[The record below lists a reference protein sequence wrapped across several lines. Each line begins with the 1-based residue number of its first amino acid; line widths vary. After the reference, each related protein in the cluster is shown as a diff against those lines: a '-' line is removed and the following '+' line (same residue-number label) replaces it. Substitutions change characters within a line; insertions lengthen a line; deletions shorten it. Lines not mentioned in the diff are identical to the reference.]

1 MRTILRRSLGL
12 RPVHGLRRGFASQAA
27 HRLRAVRSLRRGPGK
42 IADFDRDVLRRISRW
57 PHGNHDAFFRNL
69 SAAATKGKLWFA
81 VAGALA
87 AVPGKP
93 RRAAVHGLLALGVAS
108 AVTNLGFK
116 ALLPR
121 TRPLPEHLPVFRF
134 VHPQPTSSSMPSGHS
149 ASAVAFTLGV
159 SFVQPALGAL
169 LAPVA
174 AGVAYSRVHTG
185 AHWPSDVVFGSA
197 IGAGAALLTRRWWPA
212 REAQPAVRRTPE
224 ALAKIDDGAGLAIV
238 VNAKGGSYTPETGNL
253 LQEAFPQAHIREA
266 GDDEDINAVIEET
279 AARPGTKALGVWG
292 GDGTVGTAAAAA
304 VGHGLPLLV
313 LPGGTLNHFARD
325 VGISTLAD
333 AVAAAETGSGIRADT
348 ARVAAGRGQDG
359 TDEIREFAML
369 NTASIGV
376 YPNLVRRRERL
387 QGALGKPLAGLIAGL
402 RTFAAASPTTLL
414 IDGVRHRIWI
424 LYLGRGRYYP
434 RDLAPLARP
443 VMDDGV
449 LDIRMVTADER
460 FARLRLLWG
469 VLTGTAGSSK
479 VTHLRE
485 ASRIT
490 VEALG
495 APLVLAVDGE
505 PLPGVRS
512 AEFSVRPGHLRVYS
526 PGQLAEGGD
535 HP

>member
-1 MRTILRRSLGL
+1 MPKL
-12 RPVHGLRRGFASQAA
+12 
-27 HRLRAVRSLRRGPGK
+27 HRIRRGPGR
-42 IADFDRDVLRRISRW
+42 IADFDRAVLRRISRW
-57 PHGNHDAFFRNL
+57 PHGNHDAFFRKL
-69 SAAATKGKLWFA
+69 SASATKGKLWFA

-87 AVPGKP
+87 TVPGKP

-159 SFVQPALGAL
+159 SFVHPAAGAL

-212 REAQPAVRRTPE
+212 RAEQPEQRRSDE
-224 ALAKIDDGAGLAIV
+224 ALPRIADGAGLAIV
-238 VNAKGGSYTPETGNL
+238 VNAKGGSYSPETGEVL
-253 LQEAFPQAHIREA
+253 RETFPNAHIREA
-266 GDDEDINAVIEET
+266 GDDDDVTAVIEE
-279 AARPGTKALGVWG
+279 AAALPGTKALGVWG

-304 VGHGLPLLV
+304 VEHGLPLLV

-325 VGISTLAD
+325 AGIATLED
-333 AVAAAETGSGIRADT
+333 AVAAAAAGSGIRADLGLVT
-348 ARVAAGRGQDG
+348 AGRGQDG
-359 TDEIREFAML
+359 TDEVREFAML

-402 RTFAAASPTTLL
+402 RTFGAASPTTLL

-449 LDIRMVTADER
+449 LDIRMVTADEP

-485 ASRIT
+485 ASRIS
-490 VEALG
+490 VQALD

-512 AEFSVRPGHLRVYS
+512 AEFSVGPGHLRVYS
-526 PGQLAEGGD
+526 PAAGTAGSSMRTTLIR
-535 HP
+535 P

>member
-1 MRTILRRSLGL
+1 MSR
-12 RPVHGLRRGFASQAA
+12 AA
-27 HRLRAVRSLRRGPGK
+27 LRRGPGR
-42 IADFDRDVLRRISRW
+42 IADFDRAVLRRISRW

-69 SAAATKGKLWFA
+69 SSSATKGKLWFA
-81 VAGALA
+81 VAGGLA
-87 AVPGKP
+87 SVPGKP

-116 ALLPR
+116 TLLPR

-159 SFVQPALGAL
+159 SFVHPALGAL

-197 IGAGAALLTRRWWPA
+197 IGAGAALLTRRWWPE
-212 REAQPAVRRTPE
+212 RPEQPEQLSTSETLP
-224 ALAKIDDGAGLAIV
+224 KIDDGAGLAIV
-238 VNAKGGSYTPETGNL
+238 VNPKGGSYAPETADL
-253 LQEAFPQAHIREA
+253 LQQAFPQAYLRET
-266 GDDEDINAVIEET
+266 DEDEDVTAVVEET
-279 AARPGTKALGVWG
+279 AARPGTQALGVWG

-304 VGHGLPLLV
+304 VEHGLPLLV

-325 VGISTLAD
+325 VGITTLAD
-333 AVAAAETGSGIRADT
+333 AVAAAETGRGIRTDL
-348 ARVAAGRGQDG
+348 ARVTAGRGLNG
-359 TDEIREFAML
+359 MDEIRESAML
-369 NTASIGV
+369 NTASVGV

-387 QGALGKPLAGLIAGL
+387 QGTLGKPLAGLIAGL
-402 RTFAAASPTTLL
+402 RTFAVSSPTTLL

-449 LDIRMVTADER
+449 LDVRMVTADEP

-485 ASRIT
+485 AVRLTI
-490 VEALG
+490 EALD
-495 APLVLAVDGE
+495 APLVIAVDGE
-505 PLPGVRS
+505 PLPGVRT

-526 PGQLAEGGD
+526 PGPLAGD